1 MIDRQEL
8 KDNLND
14 FLNSFLG
21 YHSEE
26 YGNYYPK
33 WSDFEAEIVDQDLK
47 KCTNQSIY
55 QKLKNVIGEYG
66 FEFTDHMVLRLI
78 DELR

>member
-1 MIDRQEL
+1 MDQEEL

-26 YGNYYPK
+26 HGNYYPK
-33 WSDFEAEIVDQDLK
+33 WSENELIIVDQHGK

-55 QKLKNVIGEYG
+55 QELEKVIGEYG
-66 FEFTDHMVLRLI
+66 FEFADQMVIRLVN
-78 DELR
+78 ELR